1 MFCCVAG
8 YDLTREKVLHLG
20 PWKVGA
26 TLLDNRLSS
35 NYTLCPYNSPNYH
48 SQCSTDSYRLYSRVV
63 PLLTSLAS
71 VTDDGL
77 SANLLVFRRNKSF
90 TTTLEKLSN
99 SSQNWTFS
107 SFCLFV
113 FFFVIGCDFTS
124 FWAWNASLKTLNLFT
139 IYDIKSGI
147 KVLQKLFFIR
157 KEVKNQL
164 KKKSYLLC
172 SQLIAFV
179 FLFDD
184 EKLL

>member
-1 MFCCVAG
+1 MVPALSLVFPFVVLQVVSIGRLLGSHGVWLGINLVTLLG

-113 FFFVIGCDFTS
+113 FYIVKYAQNQS
-124 FWAWNASLKTLNLFT
+124 F
-139 IYDIKSGI
+139 
-147 KVLQKLFFIR
+147 
-157 KEVKNQL
+157 
-164 KKKSYLLC
+164 
-172 SQLIAFV
+172 
-179 FLFDD
+179 
-184 EKLL
+184 